1 LIETILEAYEFPRSS
16 PKFWCKQKHRQ
27 TDSSIWSDLLKI
39 KDIYLQGRKITS
51 KNGRGT
57 LFWKDSW
64 LYEKPLHLLYPDL
77 FKLREQPDI
86 SVYDVKNNPQL
97 VTFTRW
103 LVDSWRLDWE
113 RICADVGEVTLN
125 PGEDVTTWKFGPK
138 GRFTVKPVYE

>member
-1 LIETILEAYEFPRSS
+1 MSVF
-16 PKFWCKQKHRQ
+16 QV
-27 TDSSIWSDLLKI
+27 
-39 KDIYLQGRKITS
+39 
-51 KNGRGT
+51 
-57 LFWKDSW
+57 
-64 LYEKPLHLLYPDL
+64 
-77 FKLREQPDI
+77 KLDP
-86 SVYDVKNNPQL
+86 SC